1 MALMKKLS
9 LVICM
14 IILIIPLTLVI
25 VLKNYII
32 KADSLTSPVLN
43 IDAHNISYKENIE
56 LLYAIS
62 YENINDENLD
72 NVKLLVWR
80 NVTNDYTIKNYSEK
94 YDTKE
99 ILDGKLIFRVTGNSV
114 KDIDKNIYARAY
126 INVDNKDYYSEVEKY
141 SILEYYQVGINSESS
156 TTDQIALYKS
166 FLDYATNVQKVIG
179 KNTTTPFNGNWYR
192 VDTNGINLND
202 GFNHDYLYEGSLLS
216 LNSNESDTNPYWICN
231 NKLYND
237 STLNLTISE
246 NTTINYISSASYA
259 TIISNEKMANSN
271 YKDNIFLF
279 SYNEYATKAAFQND
293 CYKICLTKGEDNY
306 YSIEYYIGAGSQTK
320 VSTCDYVICIHSNYE
335 SSSSIYNQMLK
346 NKRIEIYDNI
356 LVFYKN

>member
-1 MALMKKLS
+1 MKKLS

-80 NVTNDYTIKNYSEK
+80 NVSNNYTIENYSEK

-99 ILDGKLIFRVTGNSV
+99 ILDGKLIFRVTGNAI

-126 INVDNKDYYSEVEKY
+126 ININNEDYYSEVEKY

-166 FLDYATNVQKVIG
+166 FLEYATNVQKVIG
-179 KNTTTPFNGNWYR
+179 KNTTTPFNGNWCR

-202 GFNHDYLYEGSLLS
+202 GFNHDYLYEGTVLS

-237 STLNLTISE
+237 STINLTINA
-246 NTTINYISSASYA
+246 NTTINYISNADYA
-259 TIISNEKMANSN
+259 TITSNEKMVNSN

-279 SYNEYATKAAFQND
+279 SYEEYSSKHLYETS
-293 CYKICLTKGEDNY
+293 CYRIFLTKGEDNN
-306 YSIEYYIGAGSQTK
+306 YYIKGYFDEGVTTTIP
-320 VSTCDYVICIHSNYE
+320 TCDYIIYIHKNYTDA
-335 SSSSIYNQMLK
+335 SSIYNK
-346 NKRIEIYDNI
+346 IKENKRIEIYENI

>member
-1 MALMKKLS
+1 MKKLS

-126 INVDNKDYYSEVEKY
+126 ININNEDYYSKVEKY

-166 FLDYATNVQKVIG
+166 FLNYATNVQKVIG

-192 VDTNGINLND
+192 VNTNGINLTD
-202 GFNHDYLYEGSLLS
+202 GFNHDYLYEGSVLS

-246 NTTINYISSASYA
+246 NTTINYIFSASYA
-259 TIISNEKMANSN
+259 TITSNEKMVNSN

-279 SYNEYATKAAFQND
+279 SYNEYSTKAAFQND

-306 YSIEYYIGAGSQTK
+306 YSIEYYIGAGSQIK

-346 NKRIEIYDNI
+346 NKRIVIYDNI

>member
-1 MALMKKLS
+1 MKKLS

>member
-1 MALMKKLS
+1 MKKLS

-25 VLKNYII
+25 VLKDYII

-62 YENINDENLD
+62 YENISDENLD

-80 NVTNDYTIKNYSEK
+80 NVSNSYTIENYSEK

>member
-1 MALMKKLS
+1 M
-9 LVICM
+9 
-14 IILIIPLTLVI
+14 
-25 VLKNYII
+25 LKDYII

-62 YENINDENLD
+62 YENISDENLD

-80 NVTNDYTIKNYSEK
+80 NVSNSYTIENYSEK

-126 INVDNKDYYSEVEKY
+126 ININNEDCYSEVEKY

-166 FLDYATNVQKVIG
+166 FLEYATNVQKVIG

-192 VDTNGINLND
+192 VDTSGIKLND
-202 GFNHDYLYEGSLLS
+202 GFNHDYLYEGTVLS

-246 NTTINYISSASYA
+246 NTTINYISNADYV
-259 TIISNEKMANSN
+259 TITTNEKMVSSN

-279 SYNEYATKAAFQND
+279 SYNEYSTKAAFQND
-293 CYKICLTKGEDNY
+293 CYKICLTKGEDNC
-306 YSIEYYIGAGSQTK
+306 YSIENYIGAGSKTE

-346 NKRIEIYDNI
+346 NKRIEIYENI

>member
-1 MALMKKLS
+1 MKKLS

-80 NVTNDYTIKNYSEK
+80 NASNSYTIENYSEK

-126 INVDNKDYYSEVEKY
+126 ININNEDYYSEVEKY

-166 FLDYATNVQKVIG
+166 FLEYATNVQKVIG

-192 VDTNGINLND
+192 VDTNGIKLND
-202 GFNHDYLYEGSLLS
+202 GFNHDYLYEGTVLS

-237 STLNLTISE
+237 STFNLTISE
-246 NTTINYISSASYA
+246 NTTINYIFSASYA
-259 TIISNEKMANSN
+259 TITSNEKMVNSN

-279 SYNEYATKAAFQND
+279 SYNEYSTKAAFQND

-346 NKRIEIYDNI
+346 NRRIVIHDNI

>member
-1 MALMKKLS
+1 MKKLS
-9 LVICM
+9 LVICV

-62 YENINDENLD
+62 CENINDENLD

-126 INVDNKDYYSEVEKY
+126 INFNNEDYYSEVEKY

>member
-1 MALMKKLS
+1 MKKLS

-62 YENINDENLD
+62 YENISDENLD

-126 INVDNKDYYSEVEKY
+126 ININNEDYYSEVEKY

-192 VDTNGINLND
+192 VDTNGINLTD
-202 GFNHDYLYEGSLLS
+202 GFNHDYLYEGTVLS

>member
-1 MALMKKLS
+1 MKKLS

-62 YENINDENLD
+62 YENINDENLY

-80 NVTNDYTIKNYSEK
+80 NVTNSYTIEKCSEK

-126 INVDNKDYYSEVEKY
+126 ININNEDYYSEVEKY

-166 FLDYATNVQKVIG
+166 FLNYATNVQKVIG
-179 KNTTTPFNGNWYR
+179 KNTTTPFNGNWFR
-192 VDTNGINLND
+192 VNTNGINLTD
-202 GFNHDYLYEGSLLS
+202 GFNHDYLYEGSVLS

-246 NTTINYISSASYA
+246 NTTINYIFSASYA
-259 TIISNEKMANSN
+259 TITSNEKMVNSN

-279 SYNEYATKAAFQND
+279 SYNEYSTKAAFQND

-306 YSIEYYIGAGSQTK
+306 YSIEYYIGAGSQIK

-346 NKRIEIYDNI
+346 NKRIVIYDNI

>member
-1 MALMKKLS
+1 MKKLS

-62 YENINDENLD
+62 YENISDENLD

-80 NVTNDYTIKNYSEK
+80 NASNSYTIENYSEK

-99 ILDGKLIFRVTGNSV
+99 ILDGKLIFRVAGNSV

-126 INVDNKDYYSEVEKY
+126 ININNEDYYSEVEKY